1 MDIVGIRFMFYYILL
16 LTFIHSRSILNSNYE
31 DILHS
36 FLRMLNVDERVTLFI
51 RKTLPLGKAKT
62 NITRKHTFQCSLSLS
77 TLKTNLWYS
86 GNIKILSFKCYRVKI
101 WIIYAKF
108 QLKLWYKTLDQ
119 VWKKFGFLMFSWGI
133 EVKHLLKMG

>member
-1 MDIVGIRFMFYYILL
+1 MAFVLCFIIFYCWRS
-16 LTFIHSRSILNSNYE
+16 FIPVQSWIP
-31 DILHS
+31 ITKTLHS
-36 FLRMLNVDERVTLFI
+36 FLRMLSVDERVTLFI

-108 QLKLWYKTLDQ
+108 QLKLWYKTLGQ
-119 VWKKFGFLMFSWGI
+119 LWKKFGFLMFSWGV